1 MSWFVDRS
9 DNELMKLVPLLEN
22 IVKEADDVRYTVYTQ
37 GFVIGKKSKNIMEVV
52 QLQGDADSVGSRSR
66 HNIHCFYS
74 FNLCCS
80 REEQIVQLILH
91 QNIF

>member
-37 GFVIGKKSKNIMEVV
+37 EYVLGKKSKNIMEVV
-52 QLQGDADSVGSRSR
+52 QGDADSVGSRR
-66 HNIHCFYS
+66 PP
-74 FNLCCS
+74 
-80 REEQIVQLILH
+80 
-91 QNIF
+91 

>member
-37 GFVIGKKSKNIMEVV
+37 EFVLGKKPKNIMEVV
-52 QLQGDADSVGSRSR
+52 QLRSDLGGR
-66 HNIHCFYS
+66 HNIHFFYS